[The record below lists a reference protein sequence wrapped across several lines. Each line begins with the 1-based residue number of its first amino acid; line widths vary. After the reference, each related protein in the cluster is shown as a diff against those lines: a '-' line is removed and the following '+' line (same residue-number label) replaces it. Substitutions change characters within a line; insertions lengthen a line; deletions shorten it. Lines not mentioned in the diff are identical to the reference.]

1 MVRALSFN
9 LTMSVTSPSLPTA
22 RTGGFN
28 VGVPSQQTLRQP
40 VSYAGIGLH
49 SGNKVSLRILPA
61 PAGSGIRFRR
71 IDLDGRPE
79 IEAIIDNVT
88 DTTRSTTIARGN
100 TKVQTV
106 EHVLASLTGCG
117 VTNAIVELDANE
129 PPIAD
134 GSSRE
139 FTRLI
144 TEAGLEPQPDALE
157 PLVINAPLEL
167 QSGETLMS
175 VFPYDGFRIT
185 CTSADKGGRFT
196 QFYSVDVTPET
207 WTKELASARTFCFFE
222 EIEYLFNNGLIR
234 GGSLENAVIIRD
246 DAVLTN
252 EPLRYPEEFV
262 RHKMLDILGDLTLLG
277 RPLRGHVTAI
287 RPSHNANCELARL
300 IAANVRKAQ
309 IAVETF
315 SPPPLQPASSSKS
328 PMINETKP
336 AEEII
341 QDGQTLDV
349 TQVMKILP
357 HRYPFLMVDKVN
369 SIAGN
374 KIVAQKNVTINE
386 PYFQG
391 HFPGHPIMPGVLQL
405 EAIAQVAGLLMMR
418 QAENAGKVAYFMSA
432 NDVKWRR
439 PVRPGDVLNIEV
451 ELTKSRGK
459 IGKANG
465 VCKVDGELV
474 SEAQVTFTLVD
485 A

>member
-1 MVRALSFN
+1 MPA
-9 LTMSVTSPSLPTA
+9 
-22 RTGGFN
+22 
-28 VGVPSQQTLRQP
+28 QQTLRQP
-40 VSYAGIGLH
+40 VSYSGIGLH

-61 PAGSGIRFRR
+61 PAGSGLRFRR
-71 IDLDGRPE
+71 VDLDDKPE
-79 IEAIIDNVT
+79 IEARIENVT
-88 DTTRSTTIARGN
+88 ETNRSTTIARGN

-106 EHVLASLTGCG
+106 EHVLAALTGCG
-117 VTNAIVELDANE
+117 VGNAVIELDANE

-134 GSSRE
+134 GSARE

-144 TEAGLEPQPDALE
+144 QKAGVEPQTDPVE
-157 PLVINAPLEL
+157 PIIVTAPIEL
-167 QSGETLMS
+167 QVGETLMT
-175 VFPYDGFRIT
+175 VFPYDGFKIT

-196 QFYSVDVTPET
+196 QYYSTEVTPET
-207 WTKELASARTFCFFE
+207 WATELAAARTFCFFE
-222 EIEYLFNNGLIR
+222 EIEYLFNHGLIK

-262 RHKMLDILGDLTLLG
+262 RHKMLDIVGDLTLLG

-287 RPSHNANCELARL
+287 RPSHAGNCELARV
-300 IAANVRKAQ
+300 IASQVRKAQ
-309 IAVETF
+309 IAVDTF
-315 SPPPLQPASSSKS
+315 SPPPEPPIASPKS
-328 PMINETKP
+328 TMANEPKLTE
-336 AEEII
+336 ALI

-349 TQVMKILP
+349 MQIMKLLP
-357 HRYPFLMVDKVN
+357 HRFPFLMVDKVT

-374 KIVAQKNVTINE
+374 KIIAQKNVSINE
-386 PYFQG
+386 PYFAG

-439 PVRPGDVLNIEV
+439 PVRPGDVLMIEV
-451 ELTKSRGK
+451 ELTKNRGK

-465 VCKVDGELV
+465 TCRVDGEVV

-485 A
+485 S